1 MQIFSFRCVYA
12 LPVLHTVISCL
23 SHHLTHTPHHNN
35 TIHTVYPICLSI
47 LSRRVACADNG
58 RVACAVAM
66 RVASRSRSPMLSR
79 RRHRYRP
86 SRSRS
91 RYHCHLSPVARL
103 ALSQRNRTFF
113 HRSLSVTCHRTCH
126 RCVASASRRDACCR
140 VMSRHRRDACCRG
153 NRRSPGRVAVTVACS
168 RNRRR
173 HVTSS
178 RTRNRGRVAS
188 LVCRPVAMP
197 WHALVA
203 SRRRV
208 LSLVTAIADRASRR
222 RHIAVASRPCR
233 DACRAVAMRS
243 LVADAP
249 MR

>member
-113 HRSLSVTCHRTCH
+113 HAQSVCHLSP
-126 RCVASASRRDACCR
+126 CVSPMRARSASRRDACCR
-140 VMSRHRRDACCRG
+140 VMSRHRRDAC
-153 NRRSPGRVAVTVACS
+153 
-168 RNRRR
+168 
-173 HVTSS
+173 
-178 RTRNRGRVAS
+178 
-188 LVCRPVAMP
+188 
-197 WHALVA
+197 
-203 SRRRV
+203 
-208 LSLVTAIADRASRR
+208 
-222 RHIAVASRPCR
+222 
-233 DACRAVAMRS
+233 
-243 LVADAP
+243 
-249 MR
+249 